1 MGRGRPKEELVLS
14 EAERE
19 QLHVWSRRRK
29 TAQALALRSRIVLAC
44 STGAENQAVAAELKI
59 ARQTVCKWR
68 GRFLK
73 MRLDGLLD
81 APRSG
86 TRRTI
91 DDARVDAVIAKT
103 LRDAGR

>member
-1 MGRGRPKEELVLS
+1 MLS
-14 EAERE
+14 EVERE
-19 QLHVWSRRRK
+19 QLQVWSRRRK
-29 TAQALALRSRIVLAC
+29 TAQGLALRSRIVLAC
-44 STGAENQAVAAELKI
+44 SSGAENLSVAAELKI

-86 TRRTI
+86 APRTI
-91 DDARVDAVIAKT
+91 DYARVDAVIAKHW
-103 LRDAGR
+103 RRSR